1 MVSMKNFK
9 DLCASRRSVRA
20 YSDRPVQDADLQ
32 YIMECVRLA
41 PSAVN
46 RQPWRVL
53 RLKPEQLPLAQQC
66 YTNPWFRTAPEC
78 FIVCCDHAESWHRP
92 KDGKD
97 HGDVDIAICAEHF
110 CLAAAER
117 GLGTCWV
124 CNFDADLCR
133 RLFHLPDT
141 LEPVAFLPLGYEAA
155 DHQPR
160 PFQRKEIDE
169 LWLTAEN

>member
-1 MVSMKNFK
+1 MPRAARCGPTATGRCRTPTCNTSWSA
-9 DLCASRRSVRA
+9 CAWHP
-20 YSDRPVQDADLQ
+20 RP
-32 YIMECVRLA
+32 
-41 PSAVN
+41 S
-46 RQPWRVL
+46 
-53 RLKPEQLPLAQQC
+53 
-66 YTNPWFRTAPEC
+66 TNPWFRTAPEC

-169 LWLTAEN
+169 LWLTVEN

>member
-1 MVSMKNFK
+1 MKNFK
-9 DLCASRRSVRA
+9 ELCQMRRSVRC
-20 YSDRPVQDADLQ
+20 YTGQSVSDDDVQ

-46 RQPWRVL
+46 RQPWRFL

-66 YTNPWFRTAPEC
+66 YKNPWFQTAPEC
-78 FIVCCDHAESWHRP
+78 FIVCCDHSESWHRP
-92 KDGKD
+92 QDGKD

-117 GLGTCWV
+117 GLATCWV
-124 CNFDADLCR
+124 CNFDAALCR
-133 RLFHLPDT
+133 RLFHLPDA
-141 LEPVAFLPLGYEAA
+141 LEPVVFLPLGHEAA

-160 PFQRKEIDE
+160 PFSRKDVKD
-169 LWLTAEN
+169 LWL